1 MQLKDQES
9 TLQYI
14 HISIPEILLGHIK
27 SKNSWQNYDQEWSYR
42 LDPPH
47 ASHPFQRDLY
57 IIKSKNIEQ
66 EDIKL
71 LLDNIINK
79 NNKETQNI
87 EGAKKIIKEII
98 SEPSKLISNNF
109 STQIE
114 ELLLDREKEY
124 HYLVCKNYKIIY
136 SVDKENKQIQIAD
149 VFDTRQNPVKLKRT
163 K

>member
-14 HISIPEILLGHIK
+14 HISIPEILLSHIK

-71 LLDNIINK
+71 LLDNIIIK

-87 EGAKKIIKEII
+87 EGAKKIIKEI
-98 SEPSKLISNNF
+98 LDLSNNIP
-109 STQIE
+109 IE
-114 ELLLDREKEY
+114 NWLEDTGNRSIIESMID
-124 HYLVCKNYKIIY
+124 KNKI
-136 SVDKENKQIQIAD
+136 
-149 VFDTRQNPVKLKRT
+149 KLMDII
-163 K
+163 

>member
-71 LLDNIINK
+71 LLDNIIIK

-87 EGAKKIIKEII
+87 EGAKKIIKEILDLSNNI
-98 SEPSKLISNNF
+98 PIENWIEDTGNRSIIESMIDKNKIKLI
-109 STQIE
+109 
-114 ELLLDREKEY
+114 D
-124 HYLVCKNYKIIY
+124 II
-136 SVDKENKQIQIAD
+136 
-149 VFDTRQNPVKLKRT
+149 
-163 K
+163 

>member
-87 EGAKKIIKEII
+87 EGAKKIIKEILDLSNNI
-98 SEPSKLISNNF
+98 SIENWLEYTGNRSIIKSMIDKNKIKLI
-109 STQIE
+109 
-114 ELLLDREKEY
+114 D
-124 HYLVCKNYKIIY
+124 II
-136 SVDKENKQIQIAD
+136 
-149 VFDTRQNPVKLKRT
+149 
-163 K
+163 